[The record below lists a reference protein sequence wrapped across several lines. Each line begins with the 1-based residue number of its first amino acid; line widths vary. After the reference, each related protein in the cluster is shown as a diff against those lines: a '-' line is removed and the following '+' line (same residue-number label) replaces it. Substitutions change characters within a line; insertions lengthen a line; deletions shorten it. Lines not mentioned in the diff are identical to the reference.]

1 MPNLGVTGDQEG
13 TNSKGDKII
22 VAIESGFTQSGARR
36 WREFQNV
43 VQLDDDSLLLSL
55 SLSLSPA
62 RSFACSVLLLLLL
75 RLCQFRFR
83 VVREFDICI
92 SFVNSF

>member
-1 MPNLGVTGDQEG
+1 MPNLGVIGDQEG

-43 VQLDDDSLLLSL
+43 VQLDDDSLLRSL
-55 SLSLSPA
+55 SLSLRVWGQEEDDKSQVAEA
-62 RSFACSVLLLLLL
+62 R
-75 RLCQFRFR
+75 
-83 VVREFDICI
+83 
-92 SFVNSF
+92 

>member
-1 MPNLGVTGDQEG
+1 MPNLGVIGDQEG

-43 VQLDDDSLLLSL
+43 VQLDDETNHSLSL
-55 SLSLSPA
+55 SLSLTHI
-62 RSFACSVLLLLLL
+62 R
-75 RLCQFRFR
+75 RK
-83 VVREFDICI
+83 I
-92 SFVNSF
+92 

>member
-43 VQLDDDSLLLSL
+43 VQLDDDSLLRSLYLSL
-55 SLSLSPA
+55 SGFGGKRRTIKVKSRKQGS
-62 RSFACSVLLLLLL
+62 
-75 RLCQFRFR
+75 
-83 VVREFDICI
+83 
-92 SFVNSF
+92 